1 VLVRQILDWVEREP
15 NGQPAHA
22 AYALA
27 RACLFAPADSDH
39 RAALEAALTVL
50 IDKGRPDV
58 REAIA
63 NALAESPA
71 APRHLVAAL
80 ATDQAS
86 IAAPLVAR
94 SPGFIDGELIDL
106 LSGGSTP
113 VCVAIASR
121 PTLSAAVVAAIAES
135 GERDACL
142 ALLHNSAVAIDATAH
157 THIATRLG
165 DDAAIRR
172 AQLDRHDVP
181 AQVRQ
186 ALVRCV
192 ADSLAAFVVG
202 KSWLGESRA
211 AVVSREA
218 CERATVTIASET
230 EAGALPALIEHLRA
244 TGQLTTAL
252 MLRAACTGHFEL
264 FEAALS
270 RLADVPLERTA
281 DVVRSGKTRAL
292 HAIYSKAR
300 LPEQAFDA
308 FAAAIDTWGQFS
320 EESGD
325 YHRSSAELADTI
337 LTRYAGASDADGGGV
352 VTMLRRFAA
361 EQAREA
367 AHEYA
372 RAAA

>member
-1 VLVRQILDWVEREP
+1 
-15 NGQPAHA
+15 
-22 AYALA
+22 
-27 RACLFAPADSDH
+27 
-39 RAALEAALTVL
+39 
-50 IDKGRPDV
+50 
-58 REAIA
+58 
-63 NALAESPA
+63 
-71 APRHLVAAL
+71 
-80 ATDQAS
+80 
-86 IAAPLVAR
+86 
-94 SPGFIDGELIDL
+94 
-106 LSGGSTP
+106 
-113 VCVAIASR
+113 
-121 PTLSAAVVAAIAES
+121 LSAAVVAAIAES

-142 ALLHNSAVAIDATAH
+142 AMLQNSAVAIDATAH

-165 DDAAIRR
+165 DAAAIRR
-172 AQLDRHDVP
+172 AQLDRHDLP

-281 DVVRSGKTRAL
+281 EVVRSGKTRAL

-372 RAAA
+372 RAAD